1 MGPFTEME
9 TGKLKLQL
17 DVEMLDKVLLGQR
30 NDKRMF
36 TQGIDLSA
44 MLQVQTSKNST
55 VKHQW
60 YIKDGTP
67 NKSKK
72 SKEIIQSTKNV
83 KCDLALRLAKSSTVC
98 D

>member
-36 TQGIDLSA
+36 TQGILEMEA
-44 MLQVQTSKNST
+44 
-55 VKHQW
+55 
-60 YIKDGTP
+60 
-67 NKSKK
+67 
-72 SKEIIQSTKNV
+72 
-83 KCDLALRLAKSSTVC
+83 
-98 D
+98 